1 MYLYFEGYGGIE
13 PHIHDLQSKRR
24 SICNISL
31 ILAILIYIYMCIIY
45 IFIYFLYKNIYK
57 Y

>member
-24 SICNISL
+24 SICNIPL
-31 ILAILIYIYMCIIY
+31 IWQYKYINMCIIY
-45 IFIYFLYKNIYK
+45 IFNILI
-57 Y
+57 

>member
-31 ILAILIYIYMCIIY
+31 FFYIY
-45 IFIYFLYKNIYK
+45 
-57 Y
+57 

>member
-31 ILAILIYIYMCIIY
+31 IW
-45 IFIYFLYKNIYK
+45 LY
-57 Y
+57 